1 MFSKKWVLTQSD
13 NKAFLIKLII
23 LFWFIMILFL
33 VYQVINIVVLL
44 LVSLF
49 LNILF
54 APILNKLNKWH
65 IRDTLGIILI
75 YIAIFMFIV
84 IMFYSVVPIFIKQIT
99 ALINITYD
107 FVNETIILYNEKG
120 IDWLGIPKFIQKML
134 VNVDVNQI
142 LNGIKDNIG
151 HISTFVSDNL
161 KNFLTSGAGILFS
174 ITNVV
179 MNFVLVF
186 IFTFFIALER
196 NDIRIFFY
204 KIIPQRYSKYILSK
218 EDEIVETLFNWLK
231 SQIILWVSIFV
242 ITFAWLLFIRLFGIE
257 IDEIFTLALVAGM
270 MEFVPYVGP
279 FIALLPAI
287 AIALGMSVKATVII
301 LILYVIIQ
309 QIENNVLVPYVMWK
323 TLSLSPFSV
332 LIAMVVGWSLFGI
345 VWIIICVPI
354 VAIIQIF
361 LAPYLAKRKIK
372 E

>member
-1 MFSKKWVLTQSD
+1 MFSKKWVLNESE
-13 NKAFLIKLII
+13 NKEFIIKLLI
-23 LFWFIMILFL
+23 LVGMGMILLF
-33 VYQVINIVVLL
+33 VYEVINIVIL
-44 LVSLF
+44 LVISLF

-54 APILNKLNKWH
+54 VPILNKLNKWH
-65 IRDTLGIILI
+65 IRDGLGIVLI
-75 YIAIFMFIV
+75 YIIIFLFIV
-84 IMFYSVVPIFIKQIT
+84 ILFYSVVPIFIKQISS
-99 ALINITYD
+99 LINLTYN
-107 FVNETIILYNEKG
+107 FVNDTIIVYNEKW
-120 IDWLGIPKFIQKML
+120 IDGLGIPKFIQNML
-134 VNVDVNQI
+134 VNIDISQV

-151 HISTFVSDNL
+151 QIGTFVSDNL

-204 KIIPQRYSKYILSK
+204 KIIPKRYSKYILSK
-218 EDEIVETLFNWLK
+218 EDEIVNTLFNWLK
-231 SQIILWVSIFV
+231 SQFILWVSLFV
-242 ITFAWLLFIRLFGIE
+242 ITYLGLFILKLFWIDIE
-257 IDEIFTLALVAGM
+257 EKFTLALVAGM

-287 AIALGMSVKATVII
+287 AIALGISWQATVAV
-301 LILYVIIQ
+301 LILYIIIQ
-309 QIENNVLVPYVMWK
+309 QIENNVLVPYIMGK

-332 LIAMVVGWSLFGI
+332 LIAMVVGGSLFWI

-361 LAPYLAKRKIK
+361 LTPYLAKRKIK